1 VEKLLAGLR
10 ANRLAASGLVDGG
23 ERRPLTGE
31 EWHDFLIEVL
41 SDQKAFQSIF
51 PIRGL
56 KPGSYFVAVRSLG
69 MIPGEAVRLRI
80 GRAMGALPSRKL
92 VYHRFI
98 ERVLVAGNDL
108 VREFPGTDKLS
119 SMKTSQQIRVLMNG
133 HRLGPEHGHHKSKVV
148 EDIIRLFKS
157 YGLLIRSNDTLAKAV
172 RREYDGRRIASKL
185 PLGSTF

>member
-1 VEKLLAGLR
+1 MLLAGLR

-80 GRAMGALPSRKL
+80 GRAMGEL
-92 VYHRFI
+92 
-98 ERVLVAGNDL
+98 AGNSSGEPMPRL
-108 VREFPGTDKLS
+108 KLS
-119 SMKTSQQIRVLMNG
+119 TAFGPLRKRRALSLSTARTPFRSAWSPHWPIR
-133 HRLGPEHGHHKSKVV
+133 
-148 EDIIRLFKS
+148 
-157 YGLLIRSNDTLAKAV
+157 
-172 RREYDGRRIASKL
+172 
-185 PLGSTF
+185 

>member
-1 VEKLLAGLR
+1 VIAKAQIVATPSSPLT
-10 ANRLAASGLVDGG
+10 SGLLFI
-23 ERRPLTGE
+23 P
-31 EWHDFLIEVL
+31 
-41 SDQKAFQSIF
+41 Q
-51 PIRGL
+51 PISLFHRTW
-56 KPGSYFVAVRSLG
+56 PVAVLTSAVIVNLAWVGFLG
-69 MIPGEAVRLRI
+69 
-80 GRAMGALPSRKL
+80 
-92 VYHRFI
+92 YRFI
-98 ERVLVAGNDL
+98 ERVLVVGNDL

-185 PLGSTF
+185 PLGF